1 MSIIK
6 LIFHKC
12 IIMFLDEQFTYEH
25 SEAETSK
32 QIKEQ
37 VQASTPLT
45 PKDAKVI
52 KIEINKQEKEKQ
64 TVKETETIIST
75 MQSQSPK
82 QIQQSL
88 QNQQKQHLHQSE
100 HRASIASAPAAT
112 IRSSSISTITGVC

>member
-1 MSIIK
+1 
-6 LIFHKC
+6 
-12 IIMFLDEQFTYEH
+12 MFLDEQFIYEH
-25 SEAETSK
+25 SEAELSK
-32 QIKEQ
+32 QIKEN
-37 VQASTPLT
+37 VQASIS
-45 PKDAKVI
+45 PKEKNAEII

-64 TVKETETIIST
+64 TAKETEINIST
-75 MQSQSPK
+75 MQPQSPK

>member
-1 MSIIK
+1 
-6 LIFHKC
+6 
-12 IIMFLDEQFTYEH
+12 MFLDEQFIYEH
-25 SEAETSK
+25 SEAELSK
-32 QIKEQ
+32 QIKEN
-37 VQASTPLT
+37 VQASISPI
-45 PKDAKVI
+45 PKEKNAEII

-64 TVKETETIIST
+64 TAKETEINIST
-75 MQSQSPK
+75 MQPQSPK